1 MAEMNQT
8 VDLGVTIETLPPLF
22 DEKVLAQALGV
33 SLPWCRLA
41 RMQGRGP
48 QFKKIGGVVRYTRR
62 DVLEW
67 IENQTC
73 QNTAE
78 GKGL

>member
-1 MAEMNQT
+1 MTERNNL
-8 VDLGVTIETLPPLF
+8 VNIESMPPLF
-22 DEKVLAQALGV
+22 DEKVLAQVLGV

-48 QFKKIGGVVRYTRR
+48 RFKKFGGSVRYTRD
-62 DVLEW
+62 DVLSW
-67 IENQTC
+67 IEEQTC